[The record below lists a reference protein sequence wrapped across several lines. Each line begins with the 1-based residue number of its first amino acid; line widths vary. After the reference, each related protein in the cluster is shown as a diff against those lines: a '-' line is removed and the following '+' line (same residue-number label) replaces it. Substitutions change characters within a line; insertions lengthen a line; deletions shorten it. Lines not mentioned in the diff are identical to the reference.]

1 MLFVSMSK
9 AGLLAR
15 MQAAGDALTET
26 FRRVPADAWATP
38 IKANGY
44 TPHDYLNYI
53 LSVIELAGNAYLQS
67 LRMDPVMMEAEI
79 DAEARRNVERRKL
92 RAVATDFD
100 DYLASLRGMLILL
113 DMADEEQIA
122 EVVQGRSRE
131 DRFDVLVG
139 IMQRL
144 NGILSAWLGGRG

>member
-1 MLFVSMSK
+1 MSK

-15 MQAAGDALTET
+15 MQAAGDALTAT
-26 FRRVPADAWATP
+26 LRCVPADAWATP

-44 TPHDYLNYI
+44 SPHDYLNYT
-53 LSVIELAGNAYLQS
+53 LSVLELAGNAYLQS
-67 LRMDPVMMEAEI
+67 LRMDPVMMEADI
-79 DAEARRNVERRKL
+79 DAEARRNVDRRKL

-100 DYLASLRGMLILL
+100 DYLASLRGLLILI
-113 DMADEEQIA
+113 DMADDQQIA

-131 DRFDVLVG
+131 ERFDVLVG

-144 NGILSAWLGGRG
+144 NGILAAWLDGRE